1 MQVSQNGLNS
11 VLVTWIPSGIR
22 YVIGYT
28 IYYQQKGEQSVSS
41 EEFGNV
47 TRATIS
53 DLITGS
59 TYNISVSANTALGF
73 IIISNVAPDI
83 TIGMAYIF
91 ERQNFALQLKS
102 LHYAVGGEEVI
113 LKKIDLGYLLLWS
126 S

>member
-1 MQVSQNGLNS
+1 MSQNGLNS
-11 VLVTWIPSGIR
+11 VLVTWTPSGIR

-59 TYNISVSANTALGF
+59 TYNISVSANTTFGF